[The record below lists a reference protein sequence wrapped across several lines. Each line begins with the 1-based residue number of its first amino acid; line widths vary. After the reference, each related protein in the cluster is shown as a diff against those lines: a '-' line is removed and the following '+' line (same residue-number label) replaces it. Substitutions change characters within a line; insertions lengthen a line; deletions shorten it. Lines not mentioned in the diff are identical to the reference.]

1 MNTSLLS
8 KSFAS
13 LVLAGSLAGC
23 ANRYHVDAEAPNYA
37 ATADLAVRV
46 NKTEQRE
53 LTMHI
58 EHLAPPTRIDP
69 ALHAYAVWIAVPGHG
84 SAKLGLLDY
93 DAKHRSGEIVATAG
107 YEKFE
112 VIVTLE
118 ADPSTAVPS
127 DRVVL
132 RKVVGKG

>member
-1 MNTSLLS
+1 MKTPRIGKSSALLLIALS
-8 KSFAS
+8 SSA
-13 LVLAGSLAGC
+13 C

-37 ATADLAVRV
+37 AQADLAVRV

-58 EHLAPPTRIDP
+58 DHLAPPSRIDP
-69 ALHAYAVWIAVPGHG
+69 ALKAYAVWIFVPGHG
-84 SAKLGLLDY
+84 SAKLGMLDY
-93 DAKHRSGEIVATAG
+93 DADDRSGEIVATAG

-112 VIVTLE
+112 VVVTLE
-118 ADPSTAVPS
+118 ADPSTPVPS